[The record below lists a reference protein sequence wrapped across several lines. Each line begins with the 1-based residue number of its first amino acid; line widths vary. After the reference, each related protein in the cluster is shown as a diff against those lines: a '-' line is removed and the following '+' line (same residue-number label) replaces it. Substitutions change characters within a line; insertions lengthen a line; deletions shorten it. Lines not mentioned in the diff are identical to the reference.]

1 MGAPTAASSW
11 PNAGPVA
18 DYCARRLAV
27 VVVGALLCHSGR
39 LPKSWQARRL
49 PLDAAEHAPH
59 PADAGREPL
68 GEGFPCSVSL
78 GWAAGGG
85 VQAAMNRVLSA
96 VFWQPAQSRERLAP
110 QSPAP
115 AAAPEEAAP
124 AGHVPPVELP
134 AAAPAPAWGEDVD
147 RRHRAA
153 IEQLHED
160 FRAAAQQRR
169 SRICKHQGPCAT
181 NALWLAARAG
191 LGGFAAKA
199 LLEAAVALLRKRSLA
214 AAGQALSSRDTA
226 RFALFLSAM
235 VGGAAGTRCLLVWLR
250 GRDDRL
256 NAAVA
261 GAVAGAASL
270 LDSPARRRG
279 VALYLLVRSLY
290 ALVHAL
296 MRRRVLTRIPGSA
309 TALFAS
315 ANALI
320 MYAFIAEPQL
330 LDRSYYAWMLR
341 TANITGAVISYTM
354 RETRLGIHPG
364 VPGVT
369 PTPPGCSCPDP
380 AAVSPA
386 SGSPAGVDVLSGVVE
401 LAALLGA
408 AAGAPAPRL
417 RAGLGLNPAAAPSAS
432 AAFSAEATGGV
443 GAGVEGAARDRDA
456 VLSYS
461 AAMNTPLDA
470 TSGALPELSDAA
482 GGADA
487 PSLLGPARP
496 VQAGASASA
505 VATGPLT
512 TSDGSVTEVGSGAHH
527 FGFHTT
533 GKAVREATGVDFMT
547 ANGWGDLPGGGRQ
560 LRKGGGGSTA
570 IARLYSAAELG
581 VSELWATAPAPD
593 RGARGDG
600 APAPR
605 LRLVPAARER
615 VWRAALPPD
624 QRSRRLPSQAEL
636 AARGA
641 LLRQAPP
648 RALLPGVPCG
658 PAFFRRCDEVYHP
671 GESCAVAHAKDLPA
685 LVGRCLRLYAPVH
698 LVPLLL
704 FRARAAIADPV
715 NTSIRAAT
723 AIARSTAFLTTYVSV
738 VKASLCLERNVRTAD
753 SWWQASLAGV
763 LSGLALSFEAPKRA
777 SELMLYCLPKG
788 LDVGF
793 QLLER
798 RGLVKRMPYGSVVM
812 FSAAMAIVLA
822 LDRSDFRP
830 AYSSLLGLLFG
841 NDQSTFNSDPVAAGT
856 AVRSARRALRPAPP
870 GPRGR
875 DPPGGEQTAR
885 ARALPALP
893 EASDGEEEAA
903 TPRASPSP

>member
-1 MGAPTAASSW
+1 
-11 PNAGPVA
+11 
-18 DYCARRLAV
+18 
-27 VVVGALLCHSGR
+27 
-39 LPKSWQARRL
+39 
-49 PLDAAEHAPH
+49 
-59 PADAGREPL
+59 
-68 GEGFPCSVSL
+68 
-78 GWAAGGG
+78 
-85 VQAAMNRVLSA
+85 MNRVLSA
-96 VFWQPAQSRERLAP
+96 VFWQPSQSRDRLAP
-110 QSPAP
+110 RSPAP
-115 AAAPEEAAP
+115 AALPEDAAP
-124 AGHVPPVELP
+124 AGRVPPVELP
-134 AAAPAPAWGEDVD
+134 AAAPAPVWGEDVD

-160 FRAAAQQRR
+160 YRAAAQQRR

-256 NAAVA
+256 NAAIA

-380 AAVSPA
+380 SAVSPV
-386 SGSPAGVDVLSGVVE
+386 SESPAGLDVLSGVVE

-408 AAGAPAPRL
+408 AAGAPAPPH
-417 RAGLGLNPAAAPSAS
+417 RASLGFDPASSSSSSAAAAAAGTVSGALAGGAAPS
-432 AAFSAEATGGV
+432 
-443 GAGVEGAARDRDA
+443 DA

-461 AAMNTPLDA
+461 AAMNTPMDA
-470 TSGALPELSDAA
+470 TSGALPELSDVA
-482 GGADA
+482 GGADV
-487 PSLLGPARP
+487 PSLLGPARQI
-496 VQAGASASA
+496 QAGASAASA
-505 VATGPLT
+505 ATGPLT

-560 LRKGGGGSTA
+560 LRKGGGGSSA

-581 VSELWATAPAPD
+581 VSELWATAPVPD
-593 RGARGDG
+593 KAALAGA

-615 VWRAALPPD
+615 VWRAALPSGERGR
-624 QRSRRLPSQAEL
+624 QLPSQAEL
-636 AARGA
+636 SARGA

-648 RALLPGVPCG
+648 RALLPGVACG
-658 PAFFRRCDEVYHP
+658 PPFFRRCDEVYHP
-671 GESCAVAHAKDLPA
+671 GESCAVAHARDLPA

-704 FRARAAIADPV
+704 FRARAAIADPLS
-715 NTSIRAAT
+715 TSIRAAT

-830 AYSSLLGLLFG
+830 AYASLLGLLFG
-841 NDQSTFNSDPVAAGT
+841 HDQSTFNSDPVAAGT
-856 AVRSARRALRPAPP
+856 APRAARQAIRPAPL
-870 GPRGR
+870 GPSGR
-875 DPPGGEQTAR
+875 DQPGRGAADR
-885 ARALPALP
+885 ARALPSLP
-893 EASDGEEEAA
+893 EASDGEEDAA
-903 TPRASPSP
+903 TPRAGRVQ

>member
-1 MGAPTAASSW
+1 
-11 PNAGPVA
+11 
-18 DYCARRLAV
+18 
-27 VVVGALLCHSGR
+27 
-39 LPKSWQARRL
+39 
-49 PLDAAEHAPH
+49 
-59 PADAGREPL
+59 
-68 GEGFPCSVSL
+68 
-78 GWAAGGG
+78 
-85 VQAAMNRVLSA
+85 
-96 VFWQPAQSRERLAP
+96 
-110 QSPAP
+110 
-115 AAAPEEAAP
+115 
-124 AGHVPPVELP
+124 
-134 AAAPAPAWGEDVD
+134 
-147 RRHRAA
+147 
-153 IEQLHED
+153 
-160 FRAAAQQRR
+160 
-169 SRICKHQGPCAT
+169 
-181 NALWLAARAG
+181 
-191 LGGFAAKA
+191 
-199 LLEAAVALLRKRSLA
+199 
-214 AAGQALSSRDTA
+214 
-226 RFALFLSAM
+226 M

-581 VSELWATAPAPD
+581 
-593 RGARGDG
+593 
-600 APAPR
+600 
-605 LRLVPAARER
+605 
-615 VWRAALPPD
+615 
-624 QRSRRLPSQAEL
+624 AEL